1 MTLSV
6 YFMSKSVFTH
16 YYLTQSVR
24 LSKIIARKVTNI
36 DPYYERQKC
45 RSMAL
50 VSGL

>member
-36 DPYYERQKC
+36 DPYYMSDRNVGQW
-45 RSMAL
+45 L
-50 VSGL
+50 